1 LGGKGEGTSLPTEG
15 WGEGTSL
22 PTEGWA
28 QGTSL
33 PTEGWARVASVKLIV
48 NERDWAG
55 LYLIGENA

>member
-15 WGEGTSL
+15 WGERTSL
-22 PTEGWA
+22 PAEGRA

-48 NERDWAG
+48 NERGWASR
-55 LYLIGENA
+55 YLIGENA